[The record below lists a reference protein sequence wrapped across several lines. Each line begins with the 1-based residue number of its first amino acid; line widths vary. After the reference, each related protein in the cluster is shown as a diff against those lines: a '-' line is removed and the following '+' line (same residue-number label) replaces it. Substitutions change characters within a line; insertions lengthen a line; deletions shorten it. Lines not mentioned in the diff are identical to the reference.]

1 MCSIKIETILWEKS
15 MKKTIL
21 IWTAMAS
28 SGLGLAQEIGTVTSA
43 IPVIHQVQVPRRVCS
58 NEQVMVQPQKSG
70 AGAAMGAIAG
80 GAIGNSV
87 GRGSGQTAAT
97 VLGLLGG
104 AVLGDKIEG
113 APSSQLQNMQQ
124 CSTQIFYEN
133 RTMGYNVTYE
143 FLGKQYSVQMPSD
156 PGPTIQLQI
165 TPMLPRR

>member
-1 MCSIKIETILWEKS
+1 
-15 MKKTIL
+15 
-21 IWTAMAS
+21 
-28 SGLGLAQEIGTVTSA
+28 
-43 IPVIHQVQVPRRVCS
+43 
-58 NEQVMVQPQKSG
+58 
-70 AGAAMGAIAG
+70 MGAIAG

-87 GRGSGQTAAT
+87 GKGSGQTAAT